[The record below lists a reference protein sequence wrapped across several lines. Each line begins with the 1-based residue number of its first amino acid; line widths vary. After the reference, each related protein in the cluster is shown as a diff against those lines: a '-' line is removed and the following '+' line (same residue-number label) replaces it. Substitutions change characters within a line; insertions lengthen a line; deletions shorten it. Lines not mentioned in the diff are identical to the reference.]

1 MYGLDLI
8 YYHYYYVY
16 LSIGGDEEKLWLEE
30 HRGGLQWTHCQ
41 VETGISEWESVSVAC
56 DL

>member
-8 YYHYYYVY
+8 YYYYYYVY

-41 VETGISEWESVSVAC
+41 VDTGISEWESVSVAC